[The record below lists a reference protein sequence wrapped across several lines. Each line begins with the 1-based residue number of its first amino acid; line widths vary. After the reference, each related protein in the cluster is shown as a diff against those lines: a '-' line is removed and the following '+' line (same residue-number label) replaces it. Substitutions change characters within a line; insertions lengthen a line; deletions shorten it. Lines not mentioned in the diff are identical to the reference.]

1 MRKVRETGRCPGPQ
15 QGLRPCTPPK
25 AEPLESA
32 SFRREEGCSGQ
43 IDGTTEAAPSSRLKL
58 KGSKGRALSGGPGG
72 KAPWWG
78 VGRSPILLTAVIL
91 AGCTVPI
98 KPVVVGPVPGGY
110 VRGQA
115 AAGSVLVGAW
125 WRGFGDR
132 SLDRLVAAGE
142 VRSPGVVGAVA
153 LVRAAAANRAAAT
166 GVFLPQVSLNPNV
179 SRQSFPTGPNGYGA
193 YTIDELDGT
202 IGYNPG
208 LFGARAYA
216 FRNGAALVAYQRAEV
231 AAARLTVADEIV
243 VAAIT
248 EAGLDAQIR
257 TDRAIAASE
266 KRLLDLLSGEYGA
279 GAIARLPILQQRA
292 QYQATMS
299 ALPGLEAQAAAQRHA
314 MAVDSGVP
322 PVDFTGGHYR
332 LADFTV
338 PRDLPPAVPSA
349 LVAGRPDIVA
359 ARALVAA
366 DHAAVGQAV
375 AALYPSLTL
384 TAQGGYASET
394 FNTLFEPGAALWT
407 LAGSLLAPVFDGGVL
422 RAHERAAQATLSNAL
437 ATYRGTV
444 LAAFQ
449 QVADGLRKVA
459 ADRPSVQESDAAA
472 ATADQAYTLADQQ
485 FKLGAADYNTVLTA
499 EITWRQ
505 SQLAAVQARTQQLL
519 DEAALRAALAGDS
532 PVLHSAPH

>member
-1 MRKVRETGRCPGPQ
+1 M
-15 QGLRPCTPPK
+15 
-25 AEPLESA
+25 
-32 SFRREEGCSGQ
+32 
-43 IDGTTEAAPSSRLKL
+43 
-58 KGSKGRALSGGPGG
+58 
-72 KAPWWG
+72 
-78 VGRSPILLTAVIL
+78 GRSPILLTALIL

-115 AAGSVLVGAW
+115 TAGSVLVGAW

-142 VRSPGVVGAVA
+142 ARSPNVAAAAA
-153 LVRAAAANRAAAT
+153 LVVVAQANRAAAT
-166 GVFLPQVSLNPNV
+166 GAFLPQIGFNPSATRQKYSAIPFGFPPFTIYQVSGTLN
-179 SRQSFPTGPNGYGA
+179 
-193 YTIDELDGT
+193 
-202 IGYNPG
+202 YNPG

-231 AAARLTVADEIV
+231 EAARLTVADDLV

-248 EAGLDAQIR
+248 EAGLNAQIS

-266 KRLLDLLSGEYGA
+266 KRLLDLLTGEYGA
-279 GAIARLPILQQRA
+279 GAIERLTVLQQRA

-299 ALPGLEAQAAAQRHA
+299 ALPALLAEAAAERHA
-314 MAVDSGVP
+314 MAVDSGVAP
-322 PVDFTGGHYR
+322 SDFTGDHYR
-332 LADFTV
+332 LAAFTV
-338 PRDLPPAVPSA
+338 PPDLPPAVPSA

-375 AALYPSLTL
+375 AAFYPSLSL
-384 TAQGGYASET
+384 SAEGGYSAET
-394 FNTLFEPGAALWT
+394 FNTLFNPGASLWT

-422 RAHERAAQATLSNAL
+422 RAHERAAQAMLSNAL

-444 LAAFQ
+444 LSAFQ

-459 ADRPSVQESDAAA
+459 ADRASVQESDAAA

-519 DEAALRAALAGDS
+519 DEAALRAALAGDK
-532 PVLHSAPH
+532 PAAH

>member
-1 MRKVRETGRCPGPQ
+1 M
-15 QGLRPCTPPK
+15 
-25 AEPLESA
+25 
-32 SFRREEGCSGQ
+32 
-43 IDGTTEAAPSSRLKL
+43 
-58 KGSKGRALSGGPGG
+58 GSKGPALSGGPGG

-78 VGRSPILLTAVIL
+78 WGRSPVLLTALIL
-91 AGCTVPI
+91 AGCAVPI
-98 KPVVVGPVPGGY
+98 RPVAVGSVPGAY
-110 VRGQA
+110 VRGGPV
-115 AAGSVLVGAW
+115 AGSVLVGAW

-132 SLDRLVAAGE
+132 SLDRLVAAGV
-142 VRSPGVVGAVA
+142 VRAPGVMAASA
-153 LVRAAAANRAAAT
+153 LVRAASANRAAAT
-166 GVFLPQVSLNPNV
+166 GVYLPQVSLNPNV

-193 YTIDELDGT
+193 YTIDEMDGT
-202 IGYNPG
+202 ISYNPG

-231 AAARLTVADEIV
+231 GAARLTVADGIV

-248 EAGLDAQIR
+248 EAGLNAQIR

-266 KRLLDLLSGEYGA
+266 KRLLDLLNGEYGA
-279 GAIARLPILQQRA
+279 GAIARLPVLQQRA

-299 ALPGLEAQAAAQRHA
+299 ALPALLAEASAERHA
-314 MAVDSGVP
+314 MAVDSGVAP
-322 PVDFTGGHYR
+322 ADFRGGHYR

-338 PRDLPPAVPSA
+338 PRDVVPAVPSA

-359 ARALVAA
+359 ARALVSA

-375 AALYPSLTL
+375 AALYPSVTL
-384 TAQGGYASET
+384 SAQGGYASET

-422 RAHERAAQATLSNAL
+422 RAHERAAQATLANAL

-444 LAAFQ
+444 LTAFQ

-459 ADRPSVQESDAAA
+459 ADRESVRESDAAA
-472 ATADQAYTLADQQ
+472 ATADAAYTLARQQ

-499 EITWRQ
+499 EIAWRQ
-505 SQLAAVQARTQQLL
+505 AQLAAVQAQTQQLL
-519 DEAALRAALAGDS
+519 DDAALRAALAGDDA
-532 PVLHSAPH
+532 SAH